1 MTFLYLALVIQFDK
15 SVHFSFQPLSLLS
28 LRVQSQSQVVTFFS
42 QMFIRR
48 LVKTVI
54 QVVLRVFFAQKWQKS
69 VTAGYFPFISGGSN
83 TLASRKTECFRTLS
97 TVVTACCCGSNVR
110 FGSGMSYLFNSF
122 VGYFYGRLG
131 RSILLRWGI
140 FIL

>member
-54 QVVLRVFFAQKWQKS
+54 QIVLRVFFAQKLRIPEILRFK
-69 VTAGYFPFISGGSN
+69 PFISP
-83 TLASRKTECFRTLS
+83 FLS
-97 TVVTACCCGSNVR
+97 L
-110 FGSGMSYLFNSF
+110 MLIEIM
-122 VGYFYGRLG
+122 YFYDYSL
-131 RSILLRWGI
+131 SVIL
-140 FIL
+140 